1 MNKPIV
7 NPFIALAIGAVSVST
22 SAIFVKL
29 ATAPAPVTA
38 AYRLFFTVLLMLP
51 VILFKYRK
59 ELKLINRRDWIFT
72 SIAGMFL
79 ALHFIL
85 WFESLEYTSVAS
97 SVVLVTL
104 QPLFAFAGTYFFFK
118 EKLTAGAALSVILAL
133 SGSFMISWGDF
144 RISGAALFGDILA
157 LLGAAAVTGYFLSG
171 QSVRKRLSLMT
182 YTFVVYSISTGFL
195 FTYSLML
202 GHSLQAYPKNDWLM
216 FLLLAIFPTL
226 LGHTLFNWALKWLS
240 TSVISMSILFEPI
253 GASILAYY
261 ILGETVS
268 MTQVTG
274 GFLILFGIFLFLFF
288 HKRAERIHR
297 TKALKGFNRRAD
309 V

>member
-1 MNKPIV
+1 MNKPVI
-7 NPFIALAIGAVSVST
+7 NPFVALAVGAVSVST
-22 SAIFVKL
+22 SAILVKL

-38 AYRLFFTVLLMLP
+38 AYRLLFTVLLMLP

-59 ELKLINRRDWIFT
+59 ELKLINRRDLIFT
-72 SIAGMFL
+72 VVAGMFL

-104 QPLFAFAGTYFFFK
+104 QPLFAFVGTYFFFK
-118 EKLTAGAALSVILAL
+118 EKLTSGAALSVILAL

-144 RISGAALFGDILA
+144 MVSGAALFGDILA
-157 LLGAAAVTGYFLSG
+157 LLGAAAVTGYFLAG
-171 QSVRKRLSLMT
+171 QTVRKRLSLMT
-182 YTFVVYSISTGFL
+182 YTFVAYSISTIFL
-195 FTYSLML
+195 FTYSLLL

-268 MTQVTG
+268 KTQITG

-288 HKRAERIHR
+288 HKRARQRAE
-297 TKALKGFNRRAD
+297 ALQGFNRRAD
-309 V
+309 A